1 MEFAHDWI
9 APIFLG
15 IGLILIILEM
25 AGLEMEFDLIII
37 GSAFVLGG
45 AITWPFTNWYATVA
59 LIFGLLVFY
68 IAVGR
73 GYVHRRWLAKEAEKT
88 NIDAL
93 IGQKGLVKKAIT
105 HLDEGQ
111 VKLGYEE
118 WRARAEED
126 IAEGEEVEV
135 VSISGVTLTVKKIE
149 GGE

>member
-1 MEFAHDWI
+1 MEFAHEWI

-37 GSAFVLGG
+37 GSAFALGAG
-45 AITWPFTNWYATVA
+45 VTWPFQNWYATVA

-73 GYVHRRWLAKEAEKT
+73 GYVHRRWLAQKSEKT

-93 IGQKGLVKKAIT
+93 IGRKVLVKKAIT
-105 HLDEGQ
+105 ADEEGQ
-111 VKLGYEE
+111 VKVGYEE
-118 WRARAEED
+118 WRARADED
-126 IAEGEEVEV
+126 IAEGEHVEI
-135 VSISGVTLTVKKIE
+135 VSISGVTLTVKKTE
-149 GGE
+149 GGS